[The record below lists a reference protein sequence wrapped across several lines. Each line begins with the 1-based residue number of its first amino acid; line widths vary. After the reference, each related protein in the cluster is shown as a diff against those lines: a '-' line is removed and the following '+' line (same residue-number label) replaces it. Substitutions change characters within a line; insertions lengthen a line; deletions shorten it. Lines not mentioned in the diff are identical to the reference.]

1 MRVKFW
7 GVRGSCPVPGPNTI
21 RYGGNTACVEV
32 RPDDGTLLIVD
43 AGTGIRALG
52 KSLNASPGTGVP
64 GNDGLS
70 ATLLL
75 SHTHHDHIH
84 GFPFFDPLYVPGNE
98 IQIHGPELPGNPL
111 SEVVADFMGDAYH
124 PAPLDTVQANVR
136 FHGMNGGDSF
146 TVGSATVRAATV
158 NHTTICNAYRIEA
171 DGVALAY
178 VTDTGAFDGPLLLP
192 GEVTGIEGFPAG
204 APSAVLHELR
214 ERLVDLLR
222 GCSVAIY
229 DTMFNAE
236 EMARLPDWGHS
247 SPAEAIDICRAAGV
261 SHLALFHHNPDC
273 NDDHIDARLAQA
285 RFEGSGLLV
294 SAAHEGETL
303 VLR

>member
-1 MRVKFW
+1 M
-7 GVRGSCPVPGPNTI
+7 
-21 RYGGNTACVEV
+21 EV

-52 KSLNASPGTGVP
+52 KSLNAVPGTGVA
-64 GNDGLS
+64 GNGGLS

-84 GFPFFDPLYVPGNE
+84 GFPFFDPLYVPGND
-98 IQIHGPELPGNPL
+98 IQIFGPELPDAPL
-111 SEVVADFMGDAYH
+111 SGVVSDFMGDAYH
-124 PAPLDTVQANVR
+124 PAPLDTVQASVR
-136 FHGMNGGDSF
+136 FQGMNGGD
-146 TVGSATVRAATV
+146 TIQVGSAVVRAATV

-171 DGVALAY
+171 DGVSVAY

-192 GEVTGIEGFPAG
+192 SESSDIDGFPTGDPAT
-204 APSAVLHELR
+204 VLRELR
-214 ERLVDLLR
+214 ERLVDLVR

-229 DTMFNAE
+229 DTMFSAE

-261 SHLALFHHNPDC
+261 THLALFHHNPDC
-273 NDDHIDARLAQA
+273 NDDLIDARLAQA

-303 VLR
+303 VVR